1 MSWRE
6 RRTGRAGAPLLAV
19 LLLAALGLGACG
31 FRPLY
36 GTAADGTSS
45 FDDLETVQIDPL
57 PDRVGQQLHNLLRDR
72 INPRGQPRE
81 PRYVLRI
88 SLSERREALAIE
100 EDETATRTNLR
111 LSARFN
117 LVELDSNAV
126 VFKGFSNSINS
137 YNIVES
143 QFATYVSEQDA
154 RERALRELSE
164 DIRLRLATYFSGLKA
179 AGDG

>member
-1 MSWRE
+1 MSSLE
-6 RRTGRAGAPLLAV
+6 RRRARGAAARLAV

-45 FDDLETVQIDPL
+45 FDDLETVQIAPL

-72 INPRGQPRE
+72 INPRGQPRT
-81 PRYVLRI
+81 PKYVLRI
-88 SLSERREALAIE
+88 TLQERSERLAVE
-100 EDETATRTNLR
+100 KDETATRTNLR

-117 LVELDSNAV
+117 LLELDSDAV
-126 VFKGFSNSINS
+126 VFKGLSNSINS

-179 AGDG
+179 AEGG